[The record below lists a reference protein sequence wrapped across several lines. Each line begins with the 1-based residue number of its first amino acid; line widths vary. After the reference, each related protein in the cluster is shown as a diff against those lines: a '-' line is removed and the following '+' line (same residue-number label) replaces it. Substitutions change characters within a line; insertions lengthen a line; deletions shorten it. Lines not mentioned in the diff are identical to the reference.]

1 MAGSSVQ
8 CDSGAGI
15 PHLMMRGAW
24 GEEGPA
30 SKRESVVKMVGVVV
44 VAGRFR
50 LGIVAFLLPLMEFF
64 VHPILKEPDWISI
77 PSDELINW

>member
-1 MAGSSVQ
+1 
-8 CDSGAGI
+8 
-15 PHLMMRGAW
+15 MMRGAW